1 MLTLLINANSKLLH
15 LNIESLGKMLP
26 KQKVN
31 DFNNYQLMN
40 LSIRVILI
48 L

>member
-15 LNIESLGKMLP
+15 LNIESLGMMLP
-26 KQKVN
+26 EQKVN
-31 DFNNYQLMN
+31 DVNNYQLMN